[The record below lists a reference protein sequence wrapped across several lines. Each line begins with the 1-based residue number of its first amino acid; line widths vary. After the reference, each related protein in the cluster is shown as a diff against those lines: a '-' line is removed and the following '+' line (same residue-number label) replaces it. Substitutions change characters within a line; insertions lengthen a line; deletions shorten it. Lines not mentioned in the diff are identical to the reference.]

1 MQVGS
6 PGARRRRSVSKEQ
19 VGSPQVVSPR
29 QRRRSGSLPSVLIYT
44 KPALRITG
52 RWAPDRVL
60 TDGLSGGHS
69 APALRKG
76 GQLPMLKPAGGH
88 SVSVHG
94 GTYFG
99 GTALF
104 GGTVERRGAGP
115 VKLVT
120 FASLLPRKM
129 RAVSANSRR
138 PLKRGCFLASPLP
151 HATAHPPTHTHTHT
165 NHTSHPTSPPTTQ
178 AHHPHPTPH
187 THMHM
192 H

>member
-104 GGTVERRGAGP
+104 GGTVERRGAG
-115 VKLVT
+115 T
-120 FASLLPRKM
+120 
-129 RAVSANSRR
+129 
-138 PLKRGCFLASPLP
+138 G
-151 HATAHPPTHTHTHT
+151 
-165 NHTSHPTSPPTTQ
+165 Q
-178 AHHPHPTPH
+178 ACDVR
-187 THMHM
+187 
-192 H
+192 